1 MNDTEML
8 DESKQLIDQGR
19 DHVLNE
25 FEFSLLYPG
34 VSFDSVTIEE
44 RTIGAN
50 SKDMNTLIEKEAQ
63 LREQEPDISEGE
75 EGYQYDF
82 DIDGKNKSFGFDEKL
97 APSGVES
104 FREKL
109 GITADPNSVL
119 REGELMNMM
128 DPNSVVRES
137 ETRFRQMGSPP
148 QGEMIEEQVDV
159 ENVGIMDGFS
169 GGEEETA
176 AAVLEEGERSKKEI
190 DDASTYDELM
200 KSVRGDDLI

>member
-1 MNDTEML
+1 MSALNRSMFKKQIVNREEGSPLEGEDSSGGVLQALLQSIKNLATDGFTMNDTEML

-119 REGELMNMM
+119 REGELMNMRSIPRSVLREGELMNMM
-128 DPNSVVRES
+128 DPNSV
-137 ETRFRQMGSPP
+137 
-148 QGEMIEEQVDV
+148 
-159 ENVGIMDGFS
+159 
-169 GGEEETA
+169 
-176 AAVLEEGERSKKEI
+176 
-190 DDASTYDELM
+190 
-200 KSVRGDDLI
+200 